1 MKSARGY
8 AAMDCEMVETVGCEN
23 ALARVSIVDEQ
34 SNVLLDQIVI
44 PPGGDIV
51 TYRSRSDHLFIIFHS
66 LLFSKA

>member
-1 MKSARGY
+1 MKSALGY
-8 AAMDCEMVETVGCEN
+8 AAVDCEMVETVGCEN

-51 TYRSRSDHLFIIFHS
+51 TYRTRY
-66 LLFSKA
+66 